1 MRRIIIFT
9 WVMLMAIG
17 AMAQNGKLL
26 SSTLER
32 VEKDG
37 ASVITGSATVSG
49 PAGNDVMDFS
59 LSLAGNRFLL
69 NIDDGETIIWYD
81 SKTLWRGADYGDGI
95 EEIYISTPIGGETAM
110 LNPAELLRQHAG
122 FKLAE
127 SGQDS
132 FSLTSTSADGTTH
145 GISKINVK
153 ADPAT
158 MRPKAIDMT
167 MGQGQSATVASVR
180 ISEWKPGQKFSDTMF
195 TCPVKDYPDAEIID
209 LR

>member
-1 MRRIIIFT
+1 MKRLTIL
-9 WVMLMAIG
+9 VSAMLMTIG
-17 AMAQNGKLL
+17 TMAQNGRLL

-59 LSLAGNRFLL
+59 LSLSGNRFLL

-95 EEIYISTPIGGETAM
+95 EEIYISTPVGGETAM

-122 FKLAE
+122 FKLTE

-132 FSLTSTSADGTTH
+132 FALTSTSADGTTH
-145 GISKINVK
+145 GISSINVK
-153 ADPAT
+153 TDPST
-158 MRPKAIDMT
+158 MRPKAVDMT

-180 ISEWKPGQKFSDTMF
+180 IAEWKPGQKFEDSMF
-195 TCPVKDYPDAEIID
+195 TCPVKDYPDADIID